1 MRFQERVYL
10 EGHLPWREGVRR
22 HSWEEGVGVVWVG
35 KRNNGYHNM
44 GDMLK
49 CKRFSA
55 LKGAVLWSRCTMG
68 GIYCEMALGW

>member
-1 MRFQERVYL
+1 M
-10 EGHLPWREGVRR
+10 R

-35 KRNNGYHNM
+35 KRNNGYHNT
-44 GDMLK
+44 GDMWN
-49 CKRFSA
+49 CRRFSA